1 MTNQQTNQIKELPYG
16 TILKHIKDGTFVEA
30 KCMVSEKRFRTSRD
44 FIYNIDEYVIVENKD
59 EEIKELNFIEKDA
72 LIRNSPIDAYY
83 KLVSNENYS
92 YYSDAMEIAEASM
105 IELNGCH
112 STKQHLIAVKY
123 VLLQMLRKNLI

>member
-1 MTNQQTNQIKELPYG
+1 MEN
-16 TILKHIKDGTFVEA
+16 LKQ
-30 KCMVSEKRFRTSRD
+30 
-44 FIYNIDEYVIVENKD
+44 
-59 EEIKELNFIEKDA
+59 LNFIEKDA

-105 IELNGCH
+105 IEVNGCH